1 MDYKEEKDN
10 YNNKSVFKD
19 KNRRLS
25 WILILILIVVLTNFI
40 TFIAAAR
47 VPIKGTMRIS
57 KETYDEIMKFNKM
70 FVVKDNLEKYYDGK
84 IDEEALVNG
93 AIKGMTESLND
104 PYTVYMSQEDYKDFN
119 TQTEGNY
126 VGIGIQIDVKD
137 KKIVVVAPF
146 EDSPAKEAG
155 IMTGDIIEKVD
166 GNQVSG
172 NEVDKAISMIKGE
185 KNTYV
190 VLTIRRG
197 NEQPR
202 DIKVKREVIT
212 LTTVKGEMLD
222 DKIAYI
228 QITTFDEHTADQF
241 DKETSKLKKQGMKS
255 IILDLRQNPGGWL
268 TQCNEVTSNFLQ
280 KGKLIVSTKD
290 KNGNEEKFFS
300 EGGDLI
306 GLPLV
311 VLTDGGTASASEI
324 FSGVVRDYKLGTLV
338 GTTTF
343 GKGVV
348 QSVLD
353 KRQYGFGD
361 GTALK
366 VTTSKYYTPNGENI
380 HHVGIKPD
388 IEVKYPEELLKKPYD
403 RSTDPQFNKALEII
417 KEKMK

>member
-1 MDYKEEKDN
+1 MDHKEINNDYNKNKSKDN
-10 YNNKSVFKD
+10 SK
-19 KNRRLS
+19 KNPK
-25 WILILILIVVLTNFI
+25 ILIVAVIVILTNLT
-40 TFIAAAR
+40 TFIAATR

-57 KETYDEIMKFNKM
+57 KQTYDEISKFNKM
-70 FVVKDNLEKYYDGK
+70 FIIKDNLEKYYDGK

-104 PYTVYMSQEDYKDFN
+104 PYTIYMNQEDYKNFN
-119 TQTEGNY
+119 VQTEGNY

-137 KKIVVVAPF
+137 NKIVVVAPF
-146 EDSPAKEAG
+146 EDSPAKKVG
-155 IMTGDIIEKVD
+155 IMTGDIIEKVNS
-166 GNQVSG
+166 NQVSG
-172 NEVDKAISMIKGE
+172 KEVDKAISMIKGE

-190 VLTIRRG
+190 VLTVRRG

-202 DIKVKREVIT
+202 DIKVKRDVIT

-222 DKIAYI
+222 EKIAYI

-241 DKETSKLKKQGMKS
+241 DKETSKLKKQGMKG

-268 TQCNEVTSNFLQ
+268 TQCNKVTSNFLQ

-300 EGGDLI
+300 EGGNLI
-306 GLPLV
+306 GVPLV

-324 FSGVVRDYKLGTLV
+324 FSGAVRDYKLGTLV
-338 GTTTF
+338 GTKTF
-343 GKGVV
+343 GKGIV

-353 KRQYGFGD
+353 KRKYGFGD

-380 HHVGIKPD
+380 HHIGIKPN
-388 IEVKYPEELLKKPYD
+388 IEVKYPEELLKKSYD
-403 RSTDPQFNKALEII
+403 RNTDPQFNKALQII

>member
-10 YNNKSVFKD
+10 YNNKSVFRD

-40 TFIAAAR
+40 TFIAATR

-146 EDSPAKEAG
+146 EDSPAKKAG

-166 GNQVSG
+166 GKEVSG
-172 NEVDKAISMIKGE
+172 KEVDKAISMIKGE

-190 VLTIRRG
+190 LLTIRRG

-202 DIKVKREVIT
+202 DIKVKRDVIT
-212 LTTVKGEMLD
+212 LTTVRGEMLD

-228 QITTFDEHTADQF
+228 QITTFDEHTAEQF
-241 DKETSKLKKQGMKS
+241 DKETSKLKKQGMKA

-268 TQCNEVTSNFLQ
+268 TQCNEVTSNFLP

-300 EGGDLI
+300 EGGELI

-338 GTTTF
+338 GTKTF

-353 KRQYGFGD
+353 KRKYGFGD

-380 HHVGIKPD
+380 HHIGIKPD